1 MYLLKNVC
9 VPDILS
15 KSSSLI
21 TDKIKTHSRKGF
33 SVYLKCF
40 FCKCIQ
46 LNMFNTKLLNM
57 FNKLCFVIHGALW
70 TLALFGPIFG
80 QGEGYYIRSYY
91 YILYPCSPLIL
102 TFLIYLICVSV
113 FALIHRLHSYLST
126 SPSALMLLF
135 YYWPSFCLSVFPAT
149 YAVFQKLI
157 YYFIVGW
164 PAWKRL
170 IISLLQISFA
180 FFIII
185 CMYVCFKLK

>member
-1 MYLLKNVC
+1 MFKNC
-9 VPDILS
+9 
-15 KSSSLI
+15 
-21 TDKIKTHSRKGF
+21 
-33 SVYLKCF
+33 
-40 FCKCIQ
+40 
-46 LNMFNTKLLNM
+46 
-57 FNKLCFVIHGALW
+57 CFVIHSALW

-113 FALIHRLHSYLST
+113 FTLIHRLHSYLSA

-135 YYWPSFCLSVFPAT
+135 YHWPSFCVF
-149 YAVFQKLI
+149 VFFVFFSLRLRRMQFFRNYI
-157 YYFIVGW
+157 YYFTEGW

-180 FFIII
+180 FFLII
-185 CMYVCFKLK
+185 CMYVCFKHK